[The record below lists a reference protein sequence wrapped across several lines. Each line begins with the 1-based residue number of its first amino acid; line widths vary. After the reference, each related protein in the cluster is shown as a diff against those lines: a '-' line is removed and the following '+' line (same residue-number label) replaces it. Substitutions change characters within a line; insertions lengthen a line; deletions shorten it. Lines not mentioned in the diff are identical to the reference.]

1 MKLYTTLR
9 SPYGRKA
16 LVMAI
21 EKGLENKIE
30 IILENLQEKSE
41 FLKNN
46 NPLGQVPTLLTDDND
61 ILFDS
66 PVIAEYIDSI
76 NSNPKLIPTEINQRI
91 EVLKISA
98 LVDGMIENAINV
110 FYEGIKAD
118 NLKDLKK
125 HEKCKNNLENCFL
138 YLENNILNF
147 SNKVNMASI
156 AVASGIGYID
166 FRLTELGWKNKHPKL
181 AAWFAEFSKRDSMQK
196 TQPKA

>member
-9 SPYGRKA
+9 SPYGRKV

-30 IILENLQEKSE
+30 IILENLQEKSD

-46 NPLGQVPTLLTDDND
+46 NPLGQVPTLLTDDNN

-76 NSNPKLIPTEINQRI
+76 NSNPKLIPAETNQRI

-98 LVDGMIENAINV
+98 LADCMVENAINV

-125 HEKCKNNLENCFL
+125 YEKCKNNLENCFS
-138 YLENNILNF
+138 YLENNISKF
-147 SNKVNMASI
+147 SNQVNMASI

-166 FRLTELGWKNKHPKL
+166 FRLNELGWKNKYPEL
-181 AAWFAEFSKRDSMQK
+181 ATWFAEFSKRDSMQK
-196 TQPKA
+196 THPKA